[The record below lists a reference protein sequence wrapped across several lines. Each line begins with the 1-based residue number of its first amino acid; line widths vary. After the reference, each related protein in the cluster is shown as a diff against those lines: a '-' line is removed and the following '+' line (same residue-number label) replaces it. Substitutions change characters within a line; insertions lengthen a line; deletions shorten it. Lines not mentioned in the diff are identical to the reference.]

1 MTLIILKKN
10 GENMIPTFLEST
22 VRHKCK
28 EMMMMTMWTC
38 CFDGGKHGILWE
50 YLKMKQSMGWGDQDS
65 FPEKLILK
73 PNLK

>member
-50 YLKMKQSMGWGDQDS
+50 YLK
-65 FPEKLILK
+65 
-73 PNLK
+73 